1 MFNCVINPIHQFTQ
15 ARGLPSRP
23 LLQDSHNMKTFGNI
37 SAFMVVD
44 VVPATQYDLS
54 QSSPFP
60 QGMADAIFGG
70 FWAGVWDPIT
80 GKEIYS
86 CERYLGYNY
95 INNDEDIQI
104 ELQLVC
110 GPTWDGIEFRT
121 SAKTPYSRPYVYM
134 AWNSSVY
141 HTRPVLNAGLSSSYF
156 DRPDTTEFSSVITGL
171 AYNPNEVE
179 PGVTFNLTLGQDLN
193 IGVGRRRDY
202 NVRGTFLDLIGGFS
216 QPPSVYV
223 TYPILSV
230 TDSPDTTEE
239 EITSLNFYPMFSGY
253 NDELYEQYLDQTV
266 LTGLSKTGGLYSSFE
281 VVFVLFFGRSLLAA
295 LFGKQLAH
303 RTENTALTLR
313 DLKGKN
319 NTNPFGRI
327 ANTIQ
332 GDKFRRR
339 LQEAYPGIDGEDP
352 KQRVEATCAFLH
364 DFILDLKPLN
374 IKPTYVTRRP
384 TRNDTE
390 DASAGSNVIG
400 GEKDI
405 EAAQVTPSLRLQYD
419 SEAAHGSEKV

>member
-37 SAFMVVD
+37 SVFMVVD
-44 VVPATQYDLS
+44 VVPASQYDLS
-54 QSSPFP
+54 KSLP
-60 QGMADAIFGG
+60 QELIDPISEGFEGG
-70 FWAGVWDPIT
+70 VYDPIT
-80 GKEIYS
+80 GQEISS
-86 CERYLGYNY
+86 CEKYVGYTY
-95 INNDEDIQI
+95 INSDEDIQI
-104 ELQLVC
+104 EILLEC
-110 GPTWDGIEFRT
+110 GPTWDVIEFRT
-121 SAKTPYSRPYVYM
+121 SANVPYSRPYVYM
-134 AWNSSVY
+134 AWNSAAWQ
-141 HTRPVLNAGLSSSYF
+141 TRPVLNAGLWSFHF

-179 PGVTFNLTLGQDLN
+179 PGVTFNLTRGQDLD
-193 IGVGRRRDY
+193 IEVGRRRDY

-223 TYPILSV
+223 TYPVLSV
-230 TDSPDTTEE
+230 SNSNFTTDEQTT
-239 EITSLNFYPMFSGY
+239 TLSFYPTFSAY

-295 LFGKQLAH
+295 LF
-303 RTENTALTLR
+303 
-313 DLKGKN
+313 GKN

-374 IKPTYVTRRP
+374 IKPTYVTRRK

-390 DASAGSNVIG
+390 DVSAGSDVIG

-405 EAAQVTPSLRLQYD
+405 EAAQVMPYD
-419 SEAAHGSEKV
+419 SEAGHGSEKV